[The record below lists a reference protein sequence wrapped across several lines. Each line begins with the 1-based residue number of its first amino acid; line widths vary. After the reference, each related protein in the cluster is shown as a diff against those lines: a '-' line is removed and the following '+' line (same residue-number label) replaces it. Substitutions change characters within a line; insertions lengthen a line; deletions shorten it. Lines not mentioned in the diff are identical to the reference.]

1 MNESVHQDIFQ
12 ISTSVYLIIN
22 NIFCLKNFAFCIYL
36 RAIDFDAFFRGG
48 GGVREFKCSTYLQV
62 LDTLG
67 LISTTFLFPV
77 FAPPPLKRGFEGRS
91 RCSYS

>member
-1 MNESVHQDIFQ
+1 MNESVHQDILQ

-36 RAIDFDAFFRGG
+36 RAIDFDAFFRWGG

-67 LISTTFLFPV
+67 LISNTFLCPV
-77 FAPPPLKRGFEGRS
+77 FAPPLEKRV
-91 RCSYS
+91 

>member
-1 MNESVHQDIFQ
+1 MNESVHQDILQ

-36 RAIDFDAFFRGG
+36 RAIDFDAFFRWG

-67 LISTTFLFPV
+67 LISNAFLSSLCS
-77 FAPPPLKRGFEGRS
+77 PP
-91 RCSYS
+91 

>member
-1 MNESVHQDIFQ
+1 MNESVHQDILQ

-36 RAIDFDAFFRGG
+36 RAIDFNVFSEG

-67 LISTTFLFPV
+67 LISTAFLCTV
-77 FAPPPLKRGFEGRS
+77 FGPPP
-91 RCSYS
+91 

>member
-36 RAIDFDAFFRGG
+36 RAIDFDTFFRGGG

-77 FAPPPLKRGFEGRS
+77 FAPPPLEERV
-91 RCSYS
+91 

>member
-36 RAIDFDAFFRGG
+36 MLFSDGG
-48 GGVREFKCSTYLQV
+48 GGSW
-62 LDTLG
+62 G
-67 LISTTFLFPV
+67 I
-77 FAPPPLKRGFEGRS
+77 
-91 RCSYS
+91 

>member
-36 RAIDFDAFFRGG
+36 RAIGFDAFFRGG
-48 GGVREFKCSTYLQV
+48 GELENLSAA
-62 LDTLG
+62 
-67 LISTTFLFPV
+67 LIC
-77 FAPPPLKRGFEGRS
+77 R
-91 RCSYS
+91 Y

>member
-48 GGVREFKCSTYLQV
+48 GGGVREFKCSTYLQV

-67 LISTTFLFPV
+67 LISNAFLCPV
-77 FAPPPLKRGFEGRS
+77 FAPPLEERV
-91 RCSYS
+91 